1 MNIYAYG
8 MSVWS
13 TIHRI
18 AGPLP
23 LGDGYAEVAESWR
36 VPAGEATNGAILLSA
51 WGYQVRLEG
60 ALLGTLT
67 RGPLTTELGR
77 WGIHTD
83 GMAYDPDFEGFV
95 DLVFSNGEGRCIY
108 GSFERHRLR
117 TEKCWRPPD
126 EQAISAVSLALI
138 DPYFRDDSENAGQLC
153 ARHGKPYVT
162 LDCRHDSGL
171 HSAASATVLSN
182 QYRAGE
188 YPGLED
194 RALLSLY
201 ADASPGLTVFT
212 SGKWPV
218 QFARAGRARATLDVP
233 TVNARLTIGAG
244 DTFRAGIAYGLLQGW
259 SDERCV
265 RFAIKAAAAVCVGG
279 PVAWAPP
286 SSTELERVEGDQEI
300 QSASGWAGLD

>member
-23 LGDGYAEVAESWR
+23 RGDGYAEVAESWR
-36 VPAGEATNGAILLSA
+36 VPAGEATNGAILLSV
-51 WGYQVRLEG
+51 WGYQVRLDG
-60 ALLGTLT
+60 TLLGAAT
-67 RGPLTTELGR
+67 RGPLTAELAR
-77 WGIHTD
+77 WGIDTD
-83 GMAYDPDFEGFV
+83 GMAYDPHFEGFA
-95 DLVFSNGEGRCIY
+95 DLVFTNGEGRCIY
-108 GSFERHRLR
+108 GSFERHGRR
-117 TEKCWRPPD
+117 TQKCWRPPD
-126 EQAISAVSLALI
+126 EQAISAVSLALV

-153 ARHGKPYVT
+153 ARHGTPYVT

-171 HSAASATVLSN
+171 HATASATVLSKH
-182 QYRAGE
+182 YRTRE
-188 YPGLED
+188 YPGVED

-212 SGKWPV
+212 SGTRPV

-259 SDERCV
+259 SDERSV
-265 RFAIKAAAAVCVGG
+265 RFAIRAAAAVCVGG
-279 PVAWAPP
+279 PVACAPP
-286 SSTELERVEGDQEI
+286 SSTGLERVEGHH
-300 QSASGWAGLD
+300 